1 MAGRISLDVENGVY
15 NPDYS
20 LTFYKNGDPRKPI
33 RSVDLGSALSIQTS
47 KSLNDIS
54 GTWSVTLKDGSLVT
68 PSGAKRR
75 RHGLYARNAI
85 DQMDV
90 AAIRLRGHD
99 GSIHPVLHGVVD
111 DVRQGGGAG
120 LDSAS
125 DNTTI
130 EGRCMAKYLQETS
143 LFLPVWD
150 PSALLPT
157 ALIFGLGA
165 ASNALYPNGKNMPK
179 TPRGIFG
186 ALCDAFT
193 YGKRNRVGES
203 GIPNSRFWLN
213 RKKRFGTLDYLVPF
227 LQFNEDTMATVFKSF
242 EILGFT
248 EAWVDETGNTVYR
261 HPQWDAPAD
270 YSISTGSLIDW
281 DFSKADPEATYVEVT
296 PGGSLLLDTAI
307 TQALMAGRAPV
318 PESYIT
324 SGKGKNDLGKYV
336 DSEFV
341 IDTDRKGHVT
351 AKGRRNFWYQQQR
364 QYGLRPLQITSP
376 LIATQAQAQ
385 AQAEGLLRFMSRFQ
399 KSGRITI
406 PGQSC
411 VRLGRNILIHGELD
425 GIRFN
430 RTYYIEGVSQSYTE
444 GEGYTTTLDLTH
456 GRDPGEPRWGQIAL
470 PQTTVA
476 DVVSKGGVLKF
487 KNAADVTGPA
497 GKGNP
502 DDQPAQ
508 KVSAF
513 PLPKGWSLIGTPY
526 AGSHAKAFNV
536 AGGSDNWQSENAV
549 DLGTPKDTPV
559 MAVGDGTISQSYGFG
574 LMDGG
579 TSSRFAG
586 YRLHL
591 ETSDNVWYY
600 THLDRFARGIKPGA
614 KVEAGQVLGYSGIAA
629 GSPHLHLACKNGN
642 PQKLLGV

>member
-1 MAGRISLDVENGVY
+1 MAGRISLDVDNGVY

-33 RSVDLGSALSIQTS
+33 RGIDLGSVLSVQTS
-47 KSLNDIS
+47 KSLNDAA

-68 PSGAKRR
+68 PSGIKRR

-90 AAIRLRGHD
+90 VTIRLRGHD
-99 GSIHPVLHGVVD
+99 GSMHPVLHGVVD
-111 DVRQGGGAG
+111 DVKQDGNAAI
-120 LDSAS
+120 DSAA
-125 DNTTI
+125 DNTVI
-130 EGRCMAKYLQETS
+130 DGRCMAKYLQETS

-165 ASNALYPNGKNMPK
+165 ASNALYPNGKNMPQ

-213 RKKRFGTLDYLVPF
+213 RKKRFEKLDYLVPF
-227 LQFNEDTMATVFKSF
+227 LQFNEDTMVSVLNSF

-248 EAWVDETGNTVYR
+248 EAWVDETGNVVYR

-270 YSISTGSLIDW
+270 YSISTGSLINW
-281 DFSKADPEATYVEVT
+281 DFTKSDPEATYVEVI
-296 PGGSLLLDTAI
+296 PGGSLLLDAAI
-307 TQALMAGRAPV
+307 QQALMAGRAPV

-324 SGKGKNDLGKYV
+324 SASGKNDLGKYV
-336 DSEFV
+336 DKEFV
-341 IDTDRKGHVT
+341 IDTDAKGKIT

-385 AQAEGLLRFMSRFQ
+385 SQAEGLLRFYSRYQ
-399 KSGRITI
+399 KSGQITI

-411 VRLGRNILIHGELD
+411 VRLGRNILVHGELD

-430 RTYYIEGVSQSYTE
+430 RTFYIEGVSHSYTE
-444 GEGYTTTLDLTH
+444 GEGYTTTLTLTH
-456 GRDPGEPRWGQIAL
+456 GRDPGEPRWGQIVL

-476 DVVSKGGVLKF
+476 DVVSNGGVLKF
-487 KNAADVTGPA
+487 NPSADVLGPD
-497 GKGNP
+497 GTGNP
-502 DDQPAQ
+502 DNQSAQ
-508 KVSAF
+508 KVSTF
-513 PLPKGWSLIGTPY
+513 PLPKGWVLGETPGVGTHSRTTPP
-526 AGSHAKAFNV
+526 NNWE
-536 AGGSDNWQSENAV
+536 SDNAV
-549 DLGTPKDTPV
+549 DLLTPKDTQV
-559 MAVGDGTISQSYGFG
+559 MAVDDGTIGSEFG
-574 LMDGG
+574 LLPGG
-579 TSSRFAG
+579 NNQGIGPFAG

-591 ETSDNVWYY
+591 TTSDNEWYY
-600 THLDRFARGIKPGA
+600 AHLDRYARGIGPGTQV
-614 KVEAGQVLGYSGIAA
+614 KAGQVIGYSGVANKVE
-629 GSPHLHLACKNGN
+629 HLHIACKNGN
-642 PQKLLGV
+642 PQTLLGI